1 MARRV
6 SAEKILNTLAERTI
20 DHNRVLKRDL
30 NQRRNGMEDL
40 YGQPFIVYGDA
51 GSPASFYISISPD
64 MVYLERYAFKIAIQ
78 PYQTTVT
85 GGTDS
90 VAVTVDNRN
99 LAVNKK
105 SGTTDEYEIS
115 PNPHNHTTRP
125 HTHNLIKGKSF
136 IHTTSRNWEVWIA
149 GVNITTYLREQVAD
163 IPNGWLGQKT
173 PVEGIYPDTRLND
186 ITHFYD
192 ILDVASVM
200 DAEGRTADRDK
211 LLAPEMKLVEIKS
224 DAPFGVQAYL
234 YLKLSHINR

>member
-1 MARRV
+1 MARQVGIDRV
-6 SAEKILNTLAERTI
+6 FNTLLERTS
-20 DHNRVLKRDL
+20 DNTRLLKQDL

-40 YGQPFIVYGDA
+40 YGQPFIVYGDENN
-51 GSPASFYISISPD
+51 PASFWISISPD
-64 MVYLERYAFKIAIQ
+64 MVYLERYAFKISIE

-90 VAVTVDNRN
+90 VSVTVDNRN

-105 SGTTDEYEIS
+105 SGTADKYEIA

-125 HTHNLIKGKSF
+125 HTHNLITGKSF
-136 IHTTSRNWEVWIA
+136 IHTASKNWQIWIA
-149 GVNITTYLREQVAD
+149 GVNITSYLREQVSD
-163 IPNGWLGQKT
+163 IPNGWLGDKG
-173 PVEGIYPDTRLND
+173 EGIYPDTRLND

-234 YLKLSHINR
+234 YMKLSTVNR